1 MSFYDNKTLKCKL
14 GSNDYEFKCDDPVSF
29 WNFIENARN
38 HLAFFGLTASIE
50 IPLNNRLETFVNGYK
65 SISDLNNK
73 LIIDQKRISIR
84 LEDDLILIPK
94 LERKAAQKKYKVL
107 IDLYTEKDNLSPEE
121 INDAFEEFLD
131 MKDIEEK
138 FHLFLENRH
147 KGTELSCEITHFNL
161 LDISEK
167 E

>member
-14 GSNDYEFKCDDPVSF
+14 GSNNYEFKCDDPVAF
-29 WNFIENARN
+29 WNFIEISRN

-73 LIIDQKRISIR
+73 LIIAQKKISIR
-84 LEDDLILIPK
+84 LEDGNIVTPSLVS
-94 LERKAAQKKYKVL
+94 EVTQKNYKVL
-107 IDLYTEKDNLSPEE
+107 IDLNTEEDNLSPEE

-131 MKDIEEK
+131 MKDIREK
-138 FHLFLENRH
+138 FHLFLQARYKE
-147 KGTELSCEITHFNL
+147 TELSCEVTHFDL

-167 E
+167 K